1 MSKVGSYNLIELVA
15 KRSKKIQGL
24 SELYLVTTDREV
36 DDQLCSYF
44 ESLNIGKVV
53 RGNPFNLVDR
63 TQAAIKESKCD
74 FFVRL
79 NGDSPFPDF
88 NLIQGSLQYIYNYD
102 FVTNLW
108 PERSFPYGIS
118 VEIVNCIK
126 YLELIKYC
134 TSEEAEHVTSHLYRL
149 LRNGCDLK
157 VKTIKSKR
165 SFNLDEKYAIDTKED
180 LLLMNRLIRSVDPL
194 EFCHD

>member
-1 MSKVGSYNLIELVA
+1 MDN
-15 KRSKKIQGL
+15 
-24 SELYLVTTDREV
+24 
-36 DDQLCSYF
+36 QLCSYF
-44 ESLNIGKVV
+44 ESLNIGTVV

-63 TQAAIKESKCD
+63 TQSAIKKSKCD

-79 NGDSPFPDF
+79 NGDSPFLDF

-118 VEIVNCIK
+118 VEIVNCTK

-134 TSEEAEHVTSHLYRL
+134 TIEEVEHVTSHLYRL
-149 LRNGCDLK
+149 MRNGCDLK
-157 VKTIKSKR
+157 VKTIKSKK
-165 SFNLDEKYAIDTKED
+165 SFNLDEKYVIDTKED
-180 LLLMNRLIRSVDPL
+180 LLLMNQLISSIDPL